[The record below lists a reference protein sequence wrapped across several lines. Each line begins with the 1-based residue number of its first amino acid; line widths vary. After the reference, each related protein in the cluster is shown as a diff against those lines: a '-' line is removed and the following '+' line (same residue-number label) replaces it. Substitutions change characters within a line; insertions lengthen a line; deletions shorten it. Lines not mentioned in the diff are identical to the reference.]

1 MHYIWLYIV
10 YVVLCAC
17 LETDSNVEHSLC
29 YFVFL
34 QVDSNAMPPLL
45 FLILMFLSF
54 FFDQITEF
62 PLSRLFTKSNNAGQ
76 VWWHRSLVLALGRQR
91 QPDPRDEFQASK
103 GYLLKRKEKDKR
115 KEVRKCKEG
124 KKKERRMKRKER
136 KKR

>member
-10 YVVLCAC
+10 YIVLCAC
-17 LETDSNVEHSLC
+17 LETDSNVERSLC
-29 YFVFL
+29 YFYVMLL

-45 FLILMFLSF
+45 FLILIFL

-76 VWWHRSLVLALGRQR
+76 VWWRRSLVLALGRQR

-103 GYLLKRKEKDKR
+103 GYM
-115 KEVRKCKEG
+115 VRIC
-124 KKKERRMKRKER
+124 
-136 KKR
+136 